1 MKKLSPNVLLSLV
14 ALLSLLVLGV
24 AIAQQDMGNSPV
36 AGATFTTGIVRSIGL
51 DSVTIE
57 KDSGESVT
65 MLLNAATVGSE
76 HLAIGSR
83 VRIDYHANEY
93 AQAVADVVQAGA
105 SAQVKVASEPIVEP
119 APIVEAAPAPVE
131 EPEVPAIAE
140 SPVEEALPATA
151 SALPALALSAL
162 LALAAAAVLRIA
174 R

>member
-1 MKKLSPNVLLSLV
+1 
-14 ALLSLLVLGV
+14 
-24 AIAQQDMGNSPV
+24 
-36 AGATFTTGIVRSIGL
+36 
-51 DSVTIE
+51 
-57 KDSGESVT
+57 

-162 LALAAAAVLRIA
+162 LALGAAAVLRIA